1 MLFVIGF
8 ILGAAVMYVAP
19 SVAARRTAPTPPPEP
34 DAEARRRTER
44 AIREYRNFMTYDG
57 TVQQDDQP

>member
-1 MLFVIGF
+1 MEFIIGF
-8 ILGAAVMYVAP
+8 LLGAAAVYVAP
-19 SVAARRTAPTPPPEP
+19 LLTARRAAVPPEP

-44 AIREYRNFMTYDG
+44 AMREYRNFMTYDG